1 MSGEHVMLAEYHAPL
16 SDDSKME
23 INIKIIDSKM
33 ILLFIIYI
41 VLYPDG
47 SVIETRSYHFSSVRE
62 LY

>member
-33 ILLFIIYI
+33 ILLNYKTQS
-41 VLYPDG
+41 LQK
-47 SVIETRSYHFSSVRE
+47 TRQ
-62 LY
+62 L